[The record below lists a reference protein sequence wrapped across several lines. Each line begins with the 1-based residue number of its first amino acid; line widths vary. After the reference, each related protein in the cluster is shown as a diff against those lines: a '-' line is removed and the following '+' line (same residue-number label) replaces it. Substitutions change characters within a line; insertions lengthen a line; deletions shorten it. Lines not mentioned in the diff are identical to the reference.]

1 MSKKAIITGVTGQD
15 GYYLSELLASLGI
28 VVFGQTRISNRAA
41 RLSALPISVVSFDLR
56 SQDAWRETFE
66 QYQPDEVY
74 HLAGVSFVP
83 TSWTSPSET
92 IAANLEVTVNILEA
106 MRSVASP
113 PRLFYACSSEVF
125 GQPSNS
131 PQSEDAPLRP
141 LNPYGVTKAA
151 SLAMIDGY
159 RKKYG
164 LFACSGILFN
174 HESPRRD
181 PSFVTRKITKAVA
194 SIYMG
199 IQDRLVLGNLDV
211 ARDWGYAGDY
221 VECMYRMLQSDT
233 AQDYVIG
240 TGRLTSLERVV
251 EAAFQRVDLDW
262 REWVSVDPSLV
273 RANDAKTLVA
283 DCSKASRNLGWKA
296 ATSIER
302 VIEMMVDNDIKII
315 RESQQRAA

>member
-1 MSKKAIITGVTGQD
+1 MAKRALITGVTGQD
-15 GYYLSELLASLGI
+15 GYYLSELLTSKGYD
-28 VVFGQTRISNRAA
+28 VFGQTRYVGKVVPGLAA
-41 RLSALPISVVSFDLR
+41 QSISFDLR
-56 SQDAWRETFE
+56 SQDAWRATLEK
-66 QYQPDEVY
+66 YQLDEIY

-92 IAANLEVTVNILEA
+92 IEANIGVTVNILDS
-106 MRSVASP
+106 MRSVAKP

-125 GQPSNS
+125 GQPNTS
-131 PQSEDAPLRP
+131 PQSEETPFRP

-151 SLAMIDGY
+151 SLGMIESY
-159 RKKYG
+159 RNKYG

-181 PSFVTRKITKAVA
+181 PTFVTRKITKAVA
-194 SIYMG
+194 AIHMG

-221 VECMYRMLQSDT
+221 VKCMHKMLQSDS

-240 TGRLTSLERVV
+240 TGKLTSLERVV
-251 EAAFQRVDLDW
+251 EIAFQRVNLDW
-262 REWVSVDPSLV
+262 KDWVSVDPSFV

-283 DCSKASRNLGWKA
+283 DCSKAYNLLGWKA
-296 ATSIER
+296 NTTIEN
-302 VIEMMVDNDIKII
+302 VIEMMVEFDLQLVQTSK
-315 RESQQRAA
+315 RKAA